1 MREIDNK
8 NINSVNFK
16 GIQKASND
24 GSVTPEAQPA
34 PVENAEVQDLS
45 KMPAASIGKSQV
57 ASDSIENDM
66 KFLEKNP
73 KLAQAINEAID
84 NYAATHGEED
94 TLKMIEKMHQ
104 EFVVKK

>member
-8 NINSVNFK
+8 NINSLNFK

-24 GSVTPEAQPA
+24 GNLPLEPQPA
-34 PVENAEVQDLS
+34 AAENFEIQDLS

-57 ASDSIENDM
+57 ASDSVENDL

-73 KLAQAINEAID
+73 QLVEQLNKAID
-84 NYAATHGEED
+84 NYALTHSEED
-94 TLKMIEKMHQ
+94 TIKMIEKMHQ

>member
-8 NINSVNFK
+8 NINSLNFK

-24 GSVTPEAQPA
+24 GNLPPEAQSA
-34 PVENAEVQDLS
+34 VVDSAEIQDLS

-57 ASDSIENDM
+57 ASDSVENDL

-73 KLAQAINEAID
+73 QLVVQLNKAID
-84 NYAATHGEED
+84 DYASTHSEED
-94 TLKMIEKMHQ
+94 TIKMLEKIHQ
-104 EFVVKK
+104 EFVAKK